1 VELRGDNATI
11 TYRFRRNHTQ
21 PWQVNTV
28 RGRVTATRIELLPLR
43 YDMNGHR
50 TSISVPQIIEL
61 LSYQI
66 DGQGVVKIDEDR

>member
-1 VELRGDNATI
+1 MRGDNATI
-11 TYRFRRNHTQ
+11 MYRFRRNHTQ

-43 YDMNGHR
+43 YDMTGHR
-50 TSISVPQIIEL
+50 TSVSVPQIIEL

-66 DGQGVVKIDEDR
+66 DGQGVVKIVDEDR